1 VTHWPPWKARNA
13 AEQQEMIG
21 AVVAELLIEDEHAET
36 LIMRW
41 DGTMATE
48 AAFRAALYTA
58 KASARRGNLEPLRRL
73 LSDLD
78 PELAEFINAPP
89 RVRGQRRP
97 RLRSWEQRR
106 ANAEDSRQ
114 ARDAERVRAIWR
126 REYRGRWKRHAGD
139 GPSAAEIVAAYHA
152 ILAGLPP
159 DLPAEPARIDT
170 DNTK

>member
-97 RLRSWEQRR
+97 DCGAGSRGGPQCGGFQASARCRARARDLAAGIPWSLEAACRRR
-106 ANAEDSRQ
+106 AQ
-114 ARDAERVRAIWR
+114 
-126 REYRGRWKRHAGD
+126 RGRDRGRLPRD
-139 GPSAAEIVAAYHA
+139 PRR
-152 ILAGLPP
+152 LA
-159 DLPAEPARIDT
+159 T
-170 DNTK
+170 